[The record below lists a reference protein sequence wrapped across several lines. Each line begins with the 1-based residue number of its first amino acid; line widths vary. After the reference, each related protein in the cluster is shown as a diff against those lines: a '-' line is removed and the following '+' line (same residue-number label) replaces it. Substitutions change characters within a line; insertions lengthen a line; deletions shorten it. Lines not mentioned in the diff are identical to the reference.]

1 MFFIWSINYLSDK
14 GVVFPLLPTC
24 LFMTLVQISKKVL
37 RFQITLFRLVVF
49 HFYYVLDYI
58 VLPARRVLPTVAD
71 QPAPLLGSS
80 AVPVSYKTTKQWVYW
95 IVKSKVRC
103 FLFIFFWACHDCFCS
118 EKEASLIPLTPFCK
132 YVTKFCW
139 FLLCNF

>member
-58 VLPARRVLPTVAD
+58 VLPARRVLPTIAD
-71 QPAPLLGSS
+71 QPAPLRRCWA
-80 AVPVSYKTTKQWVYW
+80 AVLCQSLTKQQNSGC
-95 IVKSKVRC
+95 IGLSRVR
-103 FLFIFFWACHDCFCS
+103 
-118 EKEASLIPLTPFCK
+118 
-132 YVTKFCW
+132 
-139 FLLCNF
+139 